1 MGKKEIVIGIY
12 KAPFTLNKESL
23 GVSFF
28 SILVHYSQQINM
40 VDVPISQTAR
50 MVDDLL

>member
-12 KAPFTLNKESL
+12 KAPFTLNKENM

-28 SILVHYSQQINM
+28 SILVHRAPYALAHGISVIIYS
-40 VDVPISQTAR
+40 
-50 MVDDLL
+50 